1 MNKTERKRK
10 HYQTLDIDN
19 AMITGDQSWNYNQI
33 KQELKQELQELDEF
47 TWNLDDLKDTD
58 QIMGQETQD
67 AISSILM

>member
-1 MNKTERKRK
+1 
-10 HYQTLDIDN
+10 
-19 AMITGDQSWNYNQI
+19 MITGDQSWNYNQI
-33 KQELKQELQELDEF
+33 KQELKQEVQELDEF